1 MYRYCKKGEDE
12 SSDDSTS
19 DDEREED
26 DDLGEITG
34 DNEPAGE
41 NVWQISRHLTF
52 FYIIFDSLLNCNS
65 IVDISTCTKKY

>member
-1 MYRYCKKGEDE
+1 MYRYRKKGEDE

-19 DDEREED
+19 DDEKESD

-41 NVWQISRHLTF
+41 NV
-52 FYIIFDSLLNCNS
+52 
-65 IVDISTCTKKY
+65 